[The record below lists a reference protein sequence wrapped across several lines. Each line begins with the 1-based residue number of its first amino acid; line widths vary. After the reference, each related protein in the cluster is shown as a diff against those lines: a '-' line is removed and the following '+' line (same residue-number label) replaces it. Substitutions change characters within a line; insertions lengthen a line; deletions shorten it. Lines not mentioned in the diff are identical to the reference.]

1 MSANSQAV
9 YITPP
14 QYAARLGV
22 KPAKILGFIS
32 SGLLA
37 AIDIAGPGAMRP
49 RYRISPDAIAQFERR
64 RSAGPLPK
72 PIRRRRPATIKDF
85 V

>member
-1 MSANSQAV
+1 MPLEMGR
-9 YITPP
+9 YLTPP
-14 QYAARLGV
+14 AYAARLGV
-22 KPAKILGFIS
+22 KPAKILGWIA
-32 SGLLA
+32 SGELEALNLA
-37 AIDIAGPGAMRP
+37 ARATSRP

-72 PIRRRRPATIKDF
+72 QIRRRRSASVKDF